1 MHRAIV
7 KLIAEEGVHHMQ
19 AHALTVLLTEEH
31 PPSFPFLTLLVSG
44 GHTLLLLASS
54 QSDFE
59 ILATTKD
66 TAIGDAFDK
75 TARLL
80 KLDWSTGS
88 NASPG
93 SALESLATRSTKPV
107 EFPTNV
113 MPGILAFSFSGLL
126 SAADRHWQ
134 SIMEAD
140 KSDQAANVAAGF
152 HNAAIGQLEHKIA
165 LALQNLKD
173 RGIIIKSL
181 VGSGGVASNRMLR
194 SRSVLIIPT
203 QVQQLMLWPGFG
215 SCWTVVEDPMFG
227 CCSLLYLSAPIM
239 RR

>member
-1 MHRAIV
+1 
-7 KLIAEEGVHHMQ
+7 MQ
-19 AHALTVLLTEEH
+19 AHALTVLLTEEQ

-54 QSDFE
+54 QTNFE

-93 SALESLATRSTKPV
+93 SALESLAAASTKPI

-113 MPGILAFSFSGLL
+113 MPGKLAFSFSGLL

-134 SIMEAD
+134 AMTEAER
-140 KSDQAANVAAGF
+140 SDLAADVAAGF
-152 HNAAIGQLEHKIA
+152 QNAAIGQLEHKIA
-165 LALQNLKD
+165 LAVEDLKI
-173 RGIIIKSL
+173 RGIVINSL
-181 VGSGGVASNRMLR
+181 VGSGGVASNQMLR
-194 SRSVLIIPT
+194 SRSVLIILS
-203 QVQQLMLWPGFG
+203 QDQQLTF
-215 SCWTVVEDPMFG
+215 
-227 CCSLLYLSAPIM
+227 
-239 RR
+239 